1 METGKTESQEHIF
14 KCVMIFVFIFKN
26 QALKK
31 YYCKIV
37 NNSLIFI
44 SRVIRWKRVAIFM
57 LGM

>member
-1 METGKTESQEHIF
+1 METGETESQEHIF

-37 NNSLIFI
+37 NMSLIFI
-44 SRVIRWKRVAIFM
+44 NLITRWKRVAIFM
-57 LGM
+57 LRL